1 MPFLTIFTP
10 TYNRGYILSNLFE
23 SLQCQKC
30 KDFEWIIVD
39 DDSSDDT
46 EELIRKFEPKGF
58 SIKYY
63 RQKHG
68 GKHRAINLG
77 VKNAAGTWFFIVDSD
92 DCLTDDA
99 TELIWEW
106 TRDIS
111 DNMIC
116 GVAGLK
122 ISTTGKTWGGNPNFQ
137 LDTFVEAGNL
147 ERKKYNLDG
156 DKAEVYR
163 TDILKKYPFPEF
175 DNEYFVTEGVV
186 WNAIAADGYKLR
198 WHNRPIYVCEY
209 LEDGLTKGGANA
221 HKGHIANMH
230 GYAVYVK
237 QIMEWCPWREGLAE
251 FIEFNF
257 CCVEK
262 CMPFRLRAICLN
274 ISFFSYII
282 WWLGTLCF
290 RAYDK
295 IIRIAN
301 ERI

>member
-1 MPFLTIFTP
+1 MPFLTMFTP
-10 TYNRGYILSNLFE
+10 SYNRGYLLPKLFE
-23 SLQCQKC
+23 SLQRQTC
-30 KDFEWIIVD
+30 KEFEWIIVD

-46 EELIRKFEPKGF
+46 EEIVSQFVPKGF
-58 SIKYY
+58 TIKYY
-63 RQKHG
+63 RQRHG

-99 TELIWEW
+99 AELIGEW

-122 ISTTGKTWGGNPNFQ
+122 ISTTGKTWGGDPNFQ

-209 LEDGLTKGGANA
+209 LEDGLTKGGANS
-221 HKGHIANMH
+221 HKGHMANIN

-237 QIMEWCPWREGLAE
+237 QIMNWCSFQEGINE
-251 FIEFNF
+251 FIEFDY
-257 CCVEK
+257 CCREK
-262 CMPFRLRAICLN
+262 RMSLQLRAICLN
-274 ISFFSYII
+274 ISAFSYAV
-282 WWLGTLCF
+282 WWGAALAL
-290 RAYDK
+290 RACRK

-301 ERI
+301 ERV